1 MFAHAIS
8 TDAVQ
13 LREDQQDAVKAAREA
28 IDRGIRRFLIE
39 LPTGSGKTV
48 TFANWAINDF
58 LALGRRVLVLVH
70 TDELVR
76 QTVAEFYRQDR
87 RLRIGVVKAERDE
100 MGAPLV
106 VASVQS
112 LGQPRRLDRLAADFA
127 LVVVDEAHH
136 ATAETYLRIL
146 RHVGQSDPVISGW
159 TATAFRADEAA
170 LVGPVGVFQEVA
182 FALPIAPMI
191 RNGVLCDLTV
201 RRFKLGY
208 DLDEVSRTAGDYA
221 ARSLTN
227 VIRAANALPKIV
239 EGYQRELA
247 GRRAIAYTPTLDMA
261 DELAEAFRKAG
272 VPAESLNG
280 KTPLDVRRAIL
291 GRLRSGATLVVVNP
305 NVLSEGFNE
314 PRVEGILLCRPTT
327 SPVLFRQ
334 TIGRGLRPYPG
345 KAVCKILDFAG
356 ATKKHDL
363 MDVAKATGVGLK
375 DDETAVE
382 AMIREEVE
390 AEQAAATEA
399 ERTRLIAE
407 RVDLF
412 QRGQATWAIGKDGR
426 AFSLWIGGRMNL
438 DIVPDPDHPGEDG
451 DERWRVL
458 LASSDSGYRPTGYR
472 RFVPPVDSGL
482 VYGLTLSDANAFAD
496 AYARNAGK
504 TAFVNRRERTTP
516 ASQAQRALWAKFRKE
531 LGPIPD
537 ELTVSQASQAIGAVF
552 VAKREQAR
560 QSGRRRVQPAAA
572 TAIIAAGAGR

>member
-1 MFAHAIS
+1 MFAHTLS
-8 TDAVQ
+8 TDSIQ
-13 LREDQQDAVKAAREA
+13 LREDQQDALKAARAA
-28 IDRGIRRFLIE
+28 IDRGVRRFLIE

-48 TFANWAINDF
+48 TFVNWAIDDF
-58 LALGRRVLVLVH
+58 LALGQRALVLVR

-76 QTVAEFYRQDR
+76 QTVAEFHRQDR
-87 RLRIGVVKAERDE
+87 SLKIGVIKAEQNE
-100 MGAPLV
+100 MDAQLV

-112 LGQPRRLDRLAADFA
+112 LGQQRRLDRLAADFA
-127 LVVVDEAHH
+127 LVIVDEAHH

-159 TATAFRADEAA
+159 TATAFRADESA
-170 LVGPVGVFQEVA
+170 LVGPAGVFQEVA

-191 RNGVLCDLTV
+191 RSGVLSDLAV

-208 DLDEVSRTAGDYA
+208 DLDQVSRTAGDYA

-239 EGYQRELA
+239 EVYQRELA
-247 GRRAIAYTPTLDMA
+247 GRRAIAYTPTVDVA
-261 DELAEAFRKAG
+261 DELAEAFRKSG

-291 GRLRSGATLVVVNP
+291 GRLRSGATHVVVNP

-363 MDVAKATGVGLK
+363 MDVAKAIGVGLR
-375 DDETAVE
+375 DGETAVA

-399 ERTRLIAE
+399 ERTRLVAE

-412 QRGQATWAIGKDGR
+412 QRARGGWSCGDDGR
-426 AFSLWIGGRMNL
+426 VFSLWIGEHGNL
-438 DIVPDPDHPGEDG
+438 DVVPDRPGDDG
-451 DERWRVL
+451 EERWRVL
-458 LASSDSGYRPTGYR
+458 RVPKYAGYRPGR
-472 RFVPPVDSGL
+472 VEVDLLIAAGL
-482 VYGLTLSDANAFAD
+482 SLSDANVFAEQ
-496 AYARNAGK
+496 YARALGQK
-504 TAFVNRRERTTP
+504 ALIERNERNTP
-516 ASQAQRALWAKFRKE
+516 ASDKQRALYAKKI
-531 LGPIPD
+531 GPVPD
-537 ELTVSQASQAIGAVF
+537 GLTTAQASRALGAHF
-552 VAKREQAR
+552 AAKREQMR
-560 QSGRRRVQPAAA
+560 QRGTRKVRSEASRA
-572 TAIIAAGAGR
+572 TEAGR